1 MENKFEHNEPE
12 AQNWKKYLPPVNP
25 HKADQQPQ
33 QQNVSQDALCAWVC
47 EQLSYLLDN
56 DGSVRPEQ
64 AAGIHGHLA
73 LCRHCA
79 QEWEELQ
86 NVVSLVENLPPMPL
100 PRDFSELVM
109 QRIMQQ
115 NAPLA
120 SHALTPQPVA
130 ETGERVQAVAAI
142 RVKTASMQMEEHDTT
157 ARKAQKTSATTQT
170 QDLQLQQ
177 VQTQQ
182 TQTRSQLLQRMSA
195 GTVFSGLMAYFL
207 STAWGRQMLGA
218 MGTNVNIV
226 STWLGQTADVLR
238 SVPIVTWIFGLIFS
252 ALAQVD
258 AMLSHTYH
266 AMGTMAAVGLGMD
279 VAVCAFAYMY
289 LNARRR
295 SAQMRL

>member
-12 AQNWKKYLPPVNP
+12 QQNWKKYLQPVNP
-25 HKADQQPQ
+25 PQTVQQPQ

-79 QEWEELQ
+79 QEWEEMQ
-86 NVVSLVENLPPMPL
+86 NVVALVENLPPVAL
-100 PRDFSELVM
+100 PRDFSRLVM
-109 QRIMQQ
+109 QRIEKQ
-115 NAPLA
+115 NAPFAQRSA
-120 SHALTPQPVA
+120 SPQPIGKTDA
-130 ETGERVQAVAAI
+130 HTQAVASI
-142 RVKTASMQMEEHDTT
+142 RVKVAADQTVE
-157 ARKAQKTSATTQT
+157 QKTLTLHTQETLSTT
-170 QDLQLQQ
+170 
-177 VQTQQ
+177 QTQQ
-182 TQTRSQLLQRMSA
+182 TQTRSQLMQRVSA
-195 GTVFSGLMAYFL
+195 GSVLSGLLAYFL

-218 MGTNVNIV
+218 MGANVNIV
-226 STWLGQTADVLR
+226 SAWLGQTADVLR
-238 SVPIVTWIFGLIFS
+238 SVPVVTWIFGLIFS
-252 ALAQVD
+252 ALAQAN

-289 LNARRR
+289 LNNRRR
-295 SAQMRL
+295 SIQIQ